1 MPFSKLKTFIAIS
14 CFWWMICS
22 CNKELSWSDSSTRYK
37 EKVFSSVEK
46 TTISYDIQPDFTGNP
61 TVLLADIY
69 QPSGDH
75 ASSRAAI
82 IYVHGGSFIEGA
94 RDGDNQDYF
103 CESLAKK
110 GYVVAS
116 IDYRLGFSD
125 PSSITQFGKA
135 QIRAV
140 QDLKSFIR
148 FVKQNA
154 SSTRIDTTKIF
165 TCGSSAGGVAALA
178 AAFLDYSERPAYI
191 DTTGVGGFEGKGNL
205 NGHSTQTKA
214 VYSMWGAV
222 TDTSWIKA
230 GDIPVGAI
238 QSINDPCI
246 PWNFLA
252 SSCQMPEYGIFGSNA
267 IYKRASNL
275 KIYSTVYGFKSDDH
289 NLGLGFPHID
299 TTIAKMSEFFLP
311 LTK

>member
-1 MPFSKLKTFIAIS
+1 MLCTKIKILVALTCLWIIS
-14 CFWWMICS
+14 A
-22 CNKELSWSDSSTRYK
+22 CNKDISWSDNLNRYQDA
-37 EKVFSSVEK
+37 VFSSVEK
-46 TTISYDIQPDFTGNP
+46 TTIPYDIQPDFRGNP

-69 QPSGDH
+69 QPSGDN
-75 ASSRAAI
+75 ASSRAVI

-94 RDGDNQDYF
+94 RDGDNQDYL

-116 IDYRLGFSD
+116 IDYRLGFAD
-125 PSSITQFGKA
+125 PSSITQLGKA

-148 FVKQNA
+148 FAKQNA
-154 SSTRIDTTKIF
+154 MATRIDPAKIF
-165 TCGSSAGGVAALA
+165 ISGSSAGGVTALA
-178 AAFLDYSERPAYI
+178 TAFLDYSERPAYI
-191 DTTGVGGFEGKGNL
+191 DTTGVGGFEGRGNL
-205 NGHSTQTKA
+205 NGQSTQTKA

-230 GDIPVGAI
+230 GDIPVGTI

-246 PWNFLA
+246 PWNSLS
-252 SSCQMPEYGIFGSNA
+252 SSCQMPEYAIYGSNA
-267 IYKRASNL
+267 IFKRASNL
-275 KIYSTVYGFKSDDH
+275 KIYSTVHGFNSNDH
-289 NLGLGFPHID
+289 NLGLAFPHID
-299 TTIAKMSEFFLP
+299 TTIAKMSDFLYP